1 MKCIFMKSPFTFQN
15 ILSKTLD
22 QNYGTSTLKMYG
34 LKSIINQ
41 IFEPESQEVLKQGI
55 LKGEVSLY
63 R

>member
-1 MKCIFMKSPFTFQN
+1 MKCIFLKSPFTFQN

-41 IFEPESQEVLKQGI
+41 IFVPESQEVLQQGI